1 MKRFSVNE
9 WIIMGLLVVLKLTA
23 HLLTYNMYEPHRDE
37 FLYMAMKDHLA
48 WGYLSVPPFIGFAGK
63 TASILL
69 GNTIFAYKLMPALA
83 GVLTLMIVFLMVK
96 ELGGK
101 TWAIFIGGAS
111 YLLSPTFLHI
121 NALFQP
127 VSFDVLFWTLLI
139 YLTMILARRSEPRYL
154 IWLGVV
160 SGIAIL
166 NKYSTGFLLV
176 SLLVSLLL
184 SPHRKILLHRNT
196 WIAILA
202 ALLIVAPNLFW
213 QIRHGL
219 PVVHHLNELYETQLV
234 NVSILNFSIDQ
245 LVMHIP
251 ALLVWVAGL
260 LMLLFSSGL
269 KQFRFIGAAYGILF
283 ILLACTHGKSYYM
296 AGFYTVLFSAGGF
309 VIGTQWKGR
318 LRAVKYFIVLILFAM
333 GLFGL
338 PLGLPYLEQDKME
351 KYGQKIG
358 PSVNFAPFRWE
369 DGKVH
374 KLPQDWADMT
384 GWEELAGMVYRTYQ
398 ELPPESRKKCFI
410 WAENYGQAGA
420 IRFYTLMKGLPE
432 PVSFSD
438 NFLLWAPD
446 SLGELE
452 YLIYVN
458 DETEEISTHFRSVTS
473 CGTITNPLAREY
485 GLGVYLCA
493 QPYRNFSEI
502 YARKAAE
509 RKSQFR

>member
-1 MKRFSVNE
+1 
-9 WIIMGLLVVLKLTA
+9 MGLLVVLKLTA
-23 HLLTYNMYEPHRDE
+23 HLLTYDIYEPHRDE

-48 WGYLSVPPFIGFAGK
+48 WGYLSVPPFVGLAGK

-69 GNTIFAYKLMPALA
+69 GNTVFAYKLLPALA
-83 GVLTLMIVFLMVK
+83 GVLTLVIVFLMVK

-139 YLTMILARRSEPRYL
+139 YLTILLVRRSDPRYL

-166 NKYSTGFLLV
+166 NKYSTGFLLL
-176 SLLVSLLL
+176 SLLVSLTI

-196 WIAILA
+196 WIAIMA
-202 ALLIVAPNLFW
+202 AFLIDAPNLFW

-234 NVSILNFSIDQ
+234 NVSLLNFSMDQ

-251 ALLVWVAGL
+251 ALLVWLPGL
-260 LMLLFSSGL
+260 LMLLFLPGL
-269 KQFRFIGAAYGILF
+269 KQFRFIGVAYGILF
-283 ILLACTHGKSYYM
+283 ALLTCTHGKSYYL

-309 VIGTQWKGR
+309 GIESYLKGR
-318 LRAVKYFIVLILFAM
+318 LKTVKYGIVLILFAM

-351 KYGQKIG
+351 KYGKNVG
-358 PSVNFAPFRWE
+358 PSINFAPFRWE

-384 GWEELAGMVYRTYQ
+384 GWEELAGIVYRTYQ
-398 ELPPESRKKCFI
+398 GLPPESRKKCVI

-438 NFLLWAPD
+438 NFLLWVPD

-458 DETEEISTHFRSVTS
+458 DETEEISTHFRSVTA
-473 CGTITNPLAREY
+473 CGAITNPLAREY

-493 QPYRNFSEI
+493 QPHRNFYKI
-502 YARKAAE
+502 YAGKVAE